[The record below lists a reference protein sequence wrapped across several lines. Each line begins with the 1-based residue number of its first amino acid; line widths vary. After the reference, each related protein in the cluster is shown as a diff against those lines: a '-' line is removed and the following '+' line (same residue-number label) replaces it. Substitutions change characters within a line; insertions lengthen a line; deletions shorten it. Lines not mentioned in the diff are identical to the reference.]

1 MDCLVDVLQL
11 APGFASNLFLMQEW
25 YGILFS
31 DVCAAHFV
39 LSLYQT
45 DLFNFAFHSCYRLIS
60 KHESPFAR

>member
-11 APGFASNLFLMQEW
+11 APGLQAFLMQEW

-31 DVCAAHFV
+31 DVCVAHFA

-45 DLFNFAFHSCYRLIS
+45 DLFNFAFHSCYLLIS